1 MNILDKI
8 ASRVIDRRYNKILRE
23 MEETESMT
31 YKLLKRI
38 ISRGNY
44 DKESMMQKLD
54 VFLLA
59 DRITTEEYQEL
70 VEMMNTSGD
79 ASSTED
85 GGKA

>member
-1 MNILDKI
+1 MNILDRI
-8 ASRVIDRRYNKILRE
+8 AVRVIDRRYNNILKK
-23 MEETESMT
+23 MEETKSMT

-70 VEMMNTSGD
+70 VELMNTAGTDSG
-79 ASSTED
+79 TED